1 MLTQESPIG
10 YSLRTASLE
19 DASEIAELV
28 NEVNV
33 AEIGIPWTSVEEVR
47 DDLTSPGRGQEDDVL
62 VVAED
67 GGLAGYLSVWADA
80 DAITSITQVAF
91 VRPALWGRGLNA
103 WLLRLG
109 EERARKKVH
118 PAPVGSSAF
127 LRVARWA
134 QNEAAGR
141 LFASLG
147 YTYARTFHEMRMELD
162 GPLAAPALPDEIA
175 IRAFDR
181 QRDAQT
187 VHATLAEAFADHW
200 GHAFPPFDEW
210 VHEHI
215 EGESSGFDAGLWF
228 LALDGEEVVG
238 AVCCRAS
245 SPRSQDAAHVNVLGV
260 RTAWRGRGIGR
271 ALLLT
276 AFREL
281 QRRAIA
287 AVDLG
292 VDSENQTGATRL
304 YEQIGMRPIRRLEFW
319 EKPL

>member
-47 DDLTSPGRGQEDDVL
+47 DDLTSPGRGKEDDVL

-80 DAITSITQVAF
+80 EAITNITQVAF
-91 VRPALWGRGLNA
+91 VRPALWGQGLNA

-134 QNEAAGR
+134 QNDAAGR

-147 YTYARTFHEMRMELD
+147 YT
-162 GPLAAPALPDEIA
+162 
-175 IRAFDR
+175 
-181 QRDAQT
+181 
-187 VHATLAEAFADHW
+187 
-200 GHAFPPFDEW
+200 
-210 VHEHI
+210 
-215 EGESSGFDAGLWF
+215 
-228 LALDGEEVVG
+228 
-238 AVCCRAS
+238 
-245 SPRSQDAAHVNVLGV
+245 
-260 RTAWRGRGIGR
+260 
-271 ALLLT
+271 
-276 AFREL
+276 
-281 QRRAIA
+281 
-287 AVDLG
+287 
-292 VDSENQTGATRL
+292 
-304 YEQIGMRPIRRLEFW
+304 
-319 EKPL
+319 